1 MRKTIQGLALL
12 GVLSFTTVFVPAQAA
27 NFSQLNAQAITLEDN
42 KRTLTFDVNTT
53 SANLPLGSS
62 HYHAFNIPSGQY
74 QVRLRSNIYKS
85 VFAPTA
91 YVLDASGNI
100 LATYGQDKVTHQPS
114 GVISPDRLQLK
125 FDVDSTTGAAV
136 VVVATSQNQ
145 LNQTTEIE
153 HPARQLA
160 KARGNQPPDIPNL
173 FIPHSQSGE
182 VQLKL
187 SKIETEVD
195 NSAPVLVTSTTA
207 AREASENKQAI
218 VGASSVQP
226 SAADATTSSATTV
239 AATASASAVSTS
251 AQVKQTA
258 LLPASE
264 AMYNQA
270 IKDAVN
276 QQDHELALQLML
288 EASEHGSKTARA
300 TYLEALEQR

>member
-1 MRKTIQGLALL
+1 MRKTMQGFALSAVL
-12 GVLSFTTVFVPAQAA
+12 TISCVLSPAFAA
-27 NFSQLNAQAITLEDN
+27 NSAHDFSTLKTQTLSLDNN
-42 KRTLTFDVNTT
+42 KRTLTFDNQTA
-53 SANLPLGSS
+53 SAHFPLGNS
-62 HYHAFNIPSGQY
+62 HYQAFKIPQGQY
-74 QVRLRSNIYKS
+74 QVRLRANIYKS

-91 YVLDASGNI
+91 YVLDDSGHI
-100 LATYGQDKVTHQPS
+100 LATYGQERIVHQPS

-125 FDVDSTTGAAV
+125 FDVDSNTGAAV
-136 VVVATSQNQ
+136 VVVATTQEQ
-145 LNQTTEIE
+145 LRQTTEIE

-173 FIPHSQSGE
+173 FIPHSSSGE

-187 SKIETEVD
+187 SKMDTQAEDTT
-195 NSAPVLVTSTTA
+195 PVLVTSTTV

-218 VGASSVQP
+218 VSTPVQTTSKTSS
-226 SAADATTSSATTV
+226 SAAVTATTSAAAV
-239 AATASASAVSTS
+239 ASSETAEA
-251 AQVKQTA
+251 A

-276 QQDHELALQLML
+276 EKDHELALQLML

-300 TYLEALEQR
+300 TYLEALEKR